1 MRNRVEEFYRDGIR
15 VRLGV
20 VGAVRYLKASWPV
33 RYGCFHEIST
43 PAYIFQFSP
52 EGVIRFMQ
60 GRPGTWYDHSDWFK
74 RTAGGDWVYYSSG
87 GYNGAISSMGEHYI
101 PLFAYPSNNVIG
113 EKRYPEER
121 CQKGLDALAST
132 LEWADA
138 RAGEAPVAVGDFLRC
153 IVHKNQPDFLG
164 RLAHRFHHLTRGPLT
179 VLPPDSRHVDYDI
192 LPVRLAEGC
201 LYHCR
206 FCGVKSPRPFAVGPQ
221 EDVADQVALLGD
233 YFKGDLVNMGGVFL
247 GEHDALAAGA
257 MRVVAAAEACHA
269 LLEAGRGLADT
280 PSLFLFG
287 SPDALVGVSDAEW
300 ATMAR
305 LPFKV
310 WINTGIES
318 LDEATLHFLGR
329 PTSLALVTEA
339 VRRADAVMRRHENIS
354 ISLNMVT
361 GDALPPTH
369 DEALTRFVA
378 SRDVHS
384 APIYLSPLKSDS
396 QRHAV
401 MERLIALK
409 RISRAPLFLYLLQRL

>member
-1 MRNRVEEFYRDGIR
+1 MRNRVQEFSRDGIK

-43 PAYIFQFSP
+43 PEYIFQFSP
-52 EGVIRFMQ
+52 QGVIRFMQ
-60 GRPGTWYDHSDWFK
+60 GRPGTWHDHSDWFK

-101 PLFAYPSNNVIG
+101 PLFSYPSNNVIG
-113 EKRYPEER
+113 EKKYPYEK
-121 CQKGLDALAST
+121 CLKGLAALEST
-132 LEWADA
+132 LHWADA
-138 RAGEAPVAVGDFLRC
+138 VAGKAPLDVATFLRDA
-153 IVHKNQPDFLG
+153 VRKNQPASLE
-164 RLAHRFHHLTRGPLT
+164 RLADRFHHLTHGPLS

-192 LPVRLAEGC
+192 LPLRLAEGC

-206 FCGVKSPRPFAVGPQ
+206 FCGVKSPRPFGVNERGA
-221 EDVADQVALLGD
+221 VADEVALLGD
-233 YFKGDLVNMGGVFL
+233 YFKDDLVNMGGVFL
-247 GEHDALAAGA
+247 GEHDALAAGSS
-257 MRVVAAAEACHA
+257 RVVEAAEACQT
-269 LLEAGRGLADT
+269 LWGDGRAMVDT

-287 SPDALVGVSDAEW
+287 SPDALVEVSEAGWES
-300 ATMAR
+300 MAR

-318 LDEATLHFLGR
+318 LDEATLDFLGR
-329 PTSLALVTEA
+329 PTPMALVTEA

-369 DEALTRFVA
+369 DDALTRFVA
-378 SRDVHS
+378 SRDVRS

-396 QRHAV
+396 QRRIV
-401 MERLIALK
+401 MDALIALK
-409 RISRAPLFLYLLQRL
+409 RISRAPLYLYLLQRL